1 MSTIITLSFYRY
13 AKIENPNVLRAQLH
27 EQWFCLG
34 VRGRTYVSRE
44 GINAQISVP
53 EEHLD
58 EFKALVRNEF
68 PGIPFKQA
76 LEEKG
81 ESFKKLHIKVRDKI
95 VADGLDDG
103 SYDVTNVGTHLT
115 AKEFNEAMESEHT
128 VVVDMRN
135 HYECE
140 VGYFDGAYLPAANTF
155 REALPEVKSYLE
167 DKKDKKILL
176 YCTGGIRCEKAS
188 AWLKHEGF
196 NDVNQL
202 HGGIISYAHQVKRD
216 ELQSHYKGVNF
227 VFDKRVGE
235 RVTDDVLSECHQC
248 GAADD
253 THTNCINPACN
264 LLFIQC
270 KSCQDDYEG
279 CCSLQ
284 CRDMLQLPKEQ
295 QVQIQNELEKTYPK
309 FLRSRMKVDLKKL
322 RAMYTADTAS
332 QDQKRPLPG
341 PMLLI

>member
-1 MSTIITLSFYRY
+1 VPNIVTLSFYRY
-13 AKIENPNVLRAQLH
+13 TRIENPQALRARLH
-27 EQWFCLG
+27 EQWMELG
-34 VRGRTYVSRE
+34 VRGRIYVSHE

-53 EEHLD
+53 KEHCAS
-58 EFKALVRNEF
+58 FKQLVLEDF
-68 PGIPFKQA
+68 PDIPFKQA

-81 ESFKKLHIKVRDKI
+81 ESFKKLHVKVRDKI
-95 VADGLDDG
+95 VADGLEDG
-103 SYDVTNVGTHLT
+103 SYDVTNVGGHLS
-115 AKEFNEAMESEHT
+115 AKEFNEAMDSEQT

-140 VGYFDGAYLPAANTF
+140 VGFFNGAYLPAANTF
-155 REALPEVKSYLE
+155 REALPEVKSFLE

-188 AWLKHEGF
+188 AWLKHQGF

-202 HGGIISYAHQVKRD
+202 HGGIISYARQVKL
-216 ELQSHYKGVNF
+216 EKLKSNYKGVNF

-235 RVTDDVLSECHQC
+235 RITDDVLSKCHQC
-248 GAADD
+248 GSSDD
-253 THTNCINPACN
+253 THNNCINPSCN

-270 KSCQDDYEG
+270 QSCRDEYQG

-284 CRDMLQLPKEQ
+284 CRDMLELPKDQ
-295 QVQIQNELEKTYPK
+295 QVKIQNELEKKYPK

-322 RAMYTADTAS
+322 RKIYKAAS
-332 QDQKRPLPG
+332 GSDQQHLPG
-341 PMLLI
+341 PMHLL